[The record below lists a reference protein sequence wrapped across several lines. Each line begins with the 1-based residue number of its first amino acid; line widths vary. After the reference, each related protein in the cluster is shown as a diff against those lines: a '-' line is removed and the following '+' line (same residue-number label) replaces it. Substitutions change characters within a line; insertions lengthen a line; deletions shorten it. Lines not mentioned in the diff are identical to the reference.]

1 MELSAIAVE
10 IAVDVSPTNSSV
22 AGVGAF
28 SGMQIHQLEST
39 WASKVLFGNLHWFLT
54 NKATWRWE

>member
-39 WASKVLFGNLHWFLT
+39 WASKVLFCNLHWFLT
-54 NKATWRWE
+54 NKAT